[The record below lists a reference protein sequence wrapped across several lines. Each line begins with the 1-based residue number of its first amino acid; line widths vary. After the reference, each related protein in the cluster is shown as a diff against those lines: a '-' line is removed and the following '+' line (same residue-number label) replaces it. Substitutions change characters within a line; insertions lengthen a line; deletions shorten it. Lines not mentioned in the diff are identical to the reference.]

1 MKLENKSSYLN
12 DEFFLFSILFN
23 YQSVNYK
30 AQNNWGSNID
40 CHYLIRICAR
50 WTSAEWIKSD
60 VGNER
65 KALLNPLFLFFLQH
79 FISFAMGSTQSKS
92 AQPVIFY
99 NQSSPLQVNESQC
112 GRVEIHVIISFF
124 FLKKLVFSS
133 RRGTCKEHKGRLRK
147 RD

>member
-1 MKLENKSSYLN
+1 ML
-12 DEFFLFSILFN
+12 DELAPSELK
-23 YQSVNYK
+23 VT
-30 AQNNWGSNID
+30 W
-40 CHYLIRICAR
+40 
-50 WTSAEWIKSD
+50 
-60 VGNER
+60 ER

-124 FLKKLVFSS
+124 FFSKKTSFLKP
-133 RRGTCKEHKGRLRK
+133 
-147 RD
+147 